1 MNERPEAGAERPC
14 AKTIKCDG
22 SGRAY
27 ATATAMGMP
36 AGGERPLSR
45 CGGNSVSFGDFSL
58 GGLAAPSLRSRRRVL

>member
-1 MNERPEAGAERPC
+1 MNERPEAGAERC
-14 AKTIKCDG
+14 AKTIKCG

-45 CGGNSVSFGDFSL
+45 CGGNSVSFGDYSL
-58 GGLAAPSLRSRRRVL
+58 GGLAASSLRSRRRVL